1 MNEIGDFLEQHAK
14 VFEEC
19 AMSEDHRKYIREMP
33 DSHEKKMLEL
43 ITSGHSEQFVEELKK
58 LKKKNRALWDSLE
71 NYKTTEK
78 VLAASNADDVEYILK
93 DLSKGYERQL
103 NYSKPA
109 DLQMDDGANQ
119 GETEKLP
126 SEL

>member
-43 ITSGHSEQFVEELKK
+43 ITS
-58 LKKKNRALWDSLE
+58 
-71 NYKTTEK
+71 
-78 VLAASNADDVEYILK
+78 
-93 DLSKGYERQL
+93 
-103 NYSKPA
+103 
-109 DLQMDDGANQ
+109 
-119 GETEKLP
+119 
-126 SEL
+126 